1 MIVKTPILSQ
11 RVRQV
16 PKSFS
21 WIDHRLV
28 SDCYINKC
36 SHAAA
41 ALYLFLVCV
50 GDRRGLSYYSD
61 KSIAEKLKMDA
72 GLLEKARSELIRS
85 DLLAWRSPI
94 YQVLSMES
102 ATVNKRSSQGVMR
115 LSDIFKQAREG
126 SP

>member
-1 MIVKTPILSQ
+1 
-11 RVRQV
+11 
-16 PKSFS
+16 
-21 WIDHRLV
+21 
-28 SDCYINKC
+28 
-36 SHAAA
+36 
-41 ALYLFLVCV
+41 LYLFLVCV

-102 ATVNKRSSQGVMR
+102 ATVKKRSSQGVMR